1 MKYKVISNFSPT
13 GDQPEAIKSLV
24 EGLNQNKKFQ
34 TLEGVTGS
42 GKTFTIAHTI
52 ANFGRP
58 TLVLCH
64 NKTLAAQL
72 YSELKEFF
80 PENAVE
86 YFISYYDY
94 YQPEAYIPQTDTFIE
109 KDASINSEIERL
121 RLAATDA
128 LLNREDVIII
138 CSVSCIYGLGSP
150 EDYKEM
156 VLTAKVGDLVDRNK
170 LLEKLIKIQYER
182 NDYESTSGNFRV
194 RGDTLDIFPSYSN
207 SYAVRIEFFDEQIE
221 SIKKINPLTGKTLS
235 LHEHIMISPAKHFVM
250 PQSKIDRAIKKIDK
264 EKEMQILHFE
274 KEKKLIE
281 AQRIKMRTEYDLEML
296 KELGYCNGVENYSQ
310 PLSDRN
316 PGDRPECLI
325 DYFPD
330 NFLTIIDESHVTIP
344 QIRGMY
350 NGDRSR
356 KLTLVE
362 NGFRLPSAL
371 DNRPLNFEEF
381 LNITNEIIFASAT
394 PGNFER
400 ENGGNPIEQIIRP
413 TGILEPPIEIRPLKD
428 QIDNLIEEIRKRSE
442 KNERILVT
450 TLTKKTAEDLTS
462 FLKKINIKV
471 QYIHSDVDAI
481 ERVEILRELRKG
493 DVDCIVGINLLREGL
508 DLPEVS
514 LVAILDADKEGFL
527 RSESSLIQTAG
538 RAARHIE
545 GLVIMYAD
553 NITNSIQNTM
563 NKCDK
568 RRIKQINYNKKNNIS
583 PKAINKSIQ
592 DSLKNLYENA
602 DSVVKKAII
611 TTGKDYDINEI
622 INQTEKEMLEAA
634 EKLEF
639 EHAALL
645 RDKLK
650 KLKEKYD

>member
-250 PQSKIDRAIKKIDK
+250 PQSKIDRAIEKIDK